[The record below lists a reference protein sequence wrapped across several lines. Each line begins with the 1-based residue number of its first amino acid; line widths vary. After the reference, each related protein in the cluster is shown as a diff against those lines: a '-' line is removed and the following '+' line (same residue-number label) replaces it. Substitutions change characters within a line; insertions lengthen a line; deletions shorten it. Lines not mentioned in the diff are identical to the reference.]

1 MVEKVGALRDQ
12 RSPIFRDRRDRGFHR
27 LFAEFLRD
35 LRGSAFEQLRRV
47 RRRGIAA
54 PAGFDRGAKPFDGF
68 SEAVRHGA
76 SPDGR
81 TATPEAAMRLLASA
95 IVYSPK

>member
-1 MVEKVGALRDQ
+1 MVEKIGALRDQ
-12 RSPIFRDRRDRGFHR
+12 RSPVLHGRRDRGFHG
-27 LFAEFLRD
+27 LFAELLRN

-54 PAGFDRGAKPFDGF
+54 PAGFDHGMKPLDGF
-68 SEAVRHGA
+68 SEAVRHGP